1 MDISQKLLIEMVMR
15 QTTYSFEKAEQELFK
30 NNNDYI
36 KVIKNA
42 LGINKPEKKE
52 SNINI
57 NQEIYKEIRGF
68 MDIGSK
74 NFLINQEKQKQQEKI
89 LSKIQ
94 QQNKLK
100 KQKANLENIIE
111 KEVNDN
117 EDTIPEDTIS
127 NLVTS

>member
-42 LGINKPEKKE
+42 LGINKQEKKE